1 MKNLKS
7 LVEERLQHPDGV
19 PIITTRSRF
28 FTAFKVNDFERLL
41 A

>member
-7 LVEERLQHPDGV
+7 LVEERLQHPDVV